1 MLAFNMY
8 FLRAGSGVGTAQ
20 ANSGWSGIDPV
31 TIVKRR
37 YNVTGNRWQRTYW
50 ITGDSGYTL
59 QTRLKKI
66 DTVLC
71 NDAKITRTS
80 WENGVITFVASAAFT
95 SAKVTV
101 IGRN

>member
-8 FLRAGSGVGTAQ
+8 FLRAGSGVGTDQ
-20 ANSGWSGIDPV
+20 SNSGWSGILPV
-31 TIVKRR
+31 TIVDRR
-37 YNVTGNRWQRTYW
+37 YNVSGNRWHRTYW
-50 ITGDSGYTL
+50 VTGDSGYTL

-71 NDAKITRTS
+71 NDATITTTS
-80 WENGVITFVASAAFT
+80 WENGVVTFVSSGAFT
-95 SAKVTV
+95 SAKITV